1 MKFSVKTSNKKGK
14 KLMAIFDCPKCNV
27 KKIIHFGASGM
38 SDFTKHRDP
47 QRKERYLKRH
57 QAREDWNNPL
67 TAGAL
72 SRWILWNK
80 PTLKA
85 SIEDFENRFKLKSKC
100 LKELTKKCKK

>member
-1 MKFSVKTSNKKGK
+1 
-14 KLMAIFDCPKCNV
+14 
-27 KKIIHFGASGM
+27 M

-47 QRKERYLKRH
+47 KRKERYLKRH

-80 PTLKA
+80 ETLKA

-100 LKELTKKCKK
+100 LKELSKKCK